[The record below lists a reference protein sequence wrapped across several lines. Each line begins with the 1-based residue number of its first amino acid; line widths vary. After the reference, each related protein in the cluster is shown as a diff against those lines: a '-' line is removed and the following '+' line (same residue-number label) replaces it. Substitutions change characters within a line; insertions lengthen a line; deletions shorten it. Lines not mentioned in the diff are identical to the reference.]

1 MINKKDDA
9 LRSRI
14 RMLKPLGRRGV
25 TERRRLRRG
34 VYLLPSMFT
43 MASMFCGYACIVY
56 AMRGE
61 FATAAP
67 FIGFAIVVDMLD
79 GRIARMT
86 GTTSAFGVEFDSLAD
101 IISFGVAPAILAFA
115 WGLQPLGRLGW
126 AVGFVF
132 VAAAAI
138 RLARFN
144 IQAGSHD
151 KRYFV
156 GMPSPAA
163 AGIPAATVY
172 AYPAGFQSFGEAL
185 PVLAMVIV
193 PALLMV
199 STIRFRVSRT
209 VNLQERRK
217 YPVLLLFALGLALLV
232 AHTEIV
238 LVVLAYGYLGGTFAE
253 LVWNRLH
260 RRPGN
265 EDPKTEPSPD
275 ATEASGPTGL

>member
-1 MINKKDDA
+1 MMDMKKN
-9 LRSRI
+9 LRGSRI
-14 RMLKPLGRRGV
+14 RMLRPLRRRTDV
-25 TERRRLRRG
+25 ERRRFRRG

-43 MASMFCGYACIVY
+43 MGSMFCGYACIVY

-61 FATAAP
+61 FVTAAP
-67 FIGFAIVVDMLD
+67 FIGLAIVIDMLD

-126 AVGFVF
+126 AAGFLF
-132 VAAAAI
+132 VAAAAV

-144 IQAGSHD
+144 IQTGSHD

-163 AGIPAATVY
+163 AGIPAATVF
-172 AYPAGFQSFGEAL
+172 AYPFGFQTYTEAL
-185 PVLAMVIV
+185 PVLAIVIV

-199 STIRFRVSRT
+199 STIRFRSFK
-209 VNLQERRK
+209 NLDLQARRK
-217 YPVLLLFALGLALLV
+217 YPVLLLVALGLALLA
-232 AHTEIV
+232 AHPELV
-238 LVVLAYGYLGGTFAE
+238 LVVLAYGYLGATFIE
-253 LVWNRLH
+253 MVWHRL
-260 RRPGN
+260 RRRQGH
-265 EDPKTEPSPD
+265 EEHKDEV
-275 ATEASGPTGL
+275 ATKDTASGLS